1 MINWMSQTC
10 PACLW
15 ISDDDAEECDR
26 CGAPFKPQPATLV
39 KPHTIWGIGQSILA
53 IIAVAILGAILAQR
67 FGIQPASLPNTIKT
81 ALQAVY
87 TWLLGPNEY
96 FKPYLIGMIVASIFV
111 WLLLWIAARM
121 R

>member
-1 MINWMSQTC
+1 MSQTC

-26 CGAPFKPQPATLV
+26 CGAPFKPQPAAV
-39 KPHTIWGIGQSILA
+39 IRPRAIFGIGQSILA
-53 IIAVAILGAILAQR
+53 VIAIAILGAIIAQR
-67 FGIQPASLPNTIKT
+67 FGIQPASLPSAIKA

-96 FKPYLIGMIVASIFV
+96 FKPYLVGMIVASLFV
-111 WLLLWIAARM
+111 WLLLWIAAKM

>member
-1 MINWMSQTC
+1 MSQTC

-26 CGAPFKPQPATLV
+26 CGAPFKPQPI
-39 KPHTIWGIGQSILA
+39 TIRPRAILGIGQPILA
-53 IIAVAILGAILAQR
+53 IIAVSILGAIIAQR
-67 FGIQPASLPNTIKT
+67 FGIPLTSLPSTIKT
-81 ALQAVY
+81 AFQAFY

-96 FKPYLIGMIVASIFV
+96 FKPYLIGMIVASLFV
-111 WLLLWIAARM
+111 WILLWIAAKM